1 MMANT
6 ILVQGQSIRTD
17 WIYKIQR
24 GKENE
29 IVNCNIWLSIGTV
42 GVYTFKG
49 KDAKT
54 ALRLLANHPAL
65 KA

>member
-1 MMANT
+1 MLANT
-6 ILVQGQSIRTD
+6 ISVQGQYLRTD

-24 GKENE
+24 GKENGT
-29 IVNCNIWLSIGTV
+29 VTCSVWLKFGPV

-49 KDAKT
+49 QDAET

-65 KA
+65 EA